1 MQTITPSDSRPM
13 PSARLLG
20 ELLVESGAVSAAD
33 VQKALAFQEQFGGRI
48 GSILVRLGA
57 LSEESLLPVLAGQ
70 LAMPILGADE
80 WPEQPAAIRDLL
92 ADSGFSLDWWT
103 DNGVAAWRAG
113 SGVLVA
119 VARDPLDPLANE
131 ALGKSL
137 GGVDWQWRLVRSQ
150 DLDRLLD
157 MAGRSRAA
165 GDGDLDDDVSHLL
178 AHAMLARPLAGLADP
193 AYWIDYALRR
203 VLRIWPLYLVVL
215 LLSWGLTS
223 LGVVH
228 WHYQLDAAAFWRHL
242 TLREGQ
248 SVLWSIPVEFTFYLW
263 LPIVCLALLAL
274 RRVPGGRWWGVALLA
289 ALLVLARR
297 QWPAAQAPVNG
308 VQLGFYLPVFL
319 AGVAAAWIAQEWPSL
334 RRLARAWRAAGWLL
348 LAVLVLVTPALW
360 AAISGEGYN
369 PELGHRWFTAF
380 GFGWALLLLSVLWGG
395 GVLSRLF
402 ASAPMRLVGVV
413 SFSAYLWHMP
423 VLQAADALGLRS
435 HGLPAL
441 LVVLAAML
449 AVAMGSFL
457 LFERPWRDMRFRRH

>member
-1 MQTITPSDSRPM
+1 MLKLFLGRPRTRDEHVQALDGLRGLAVLIVIASHLSNAGWLPQPGM
-13 PSARLLG
+13 
-20 ELLVESGAVSAAD
+20 SGTG
-33 VQKALAFQEQFGGRI
+33 K
-48 GSILVRLGA
+48 
-57 LSEESLLPVLAGQ
+57 
-70 LAMPILGADE
+70 
-80 WPEQPAAIRDLL
+80 
-92 ADSGFSLDWWT
+92 
-103 DNGVAAWRAG
+103 
-113 SGVLVA
+113 SGVYLFFVLSA
-119 VARDPLDPLANE
+119 Y
-131 ALGKSL
+131 
-137 GGVDWQWRLVRSQ
+137 
-150 DLDRLLD
+150 
-157 MAGRSRAA
+157 
-165 GDGDLDDDVSHLL
+165 LL

-274 RRVPGGRWWGVALLA
+274 RRMPGGRWWGVALLA

-348 LAVLVLVTPALW
+348 LAVLALVTPALW

-380 GFGWALLLLSVLWGG
+380 GFGWALLLLSVLWGE

-457 LFERPWRDMRFRRH
+457 LFERPWRDVRFRRY